1 MANPDCEKRPERQN
15 PAYGRKSSVA
25 SKDSD
30 KKGRTRLADAVQNF
44 PFRMLGFGLIYAW
57 SYCVWDVPSLDLAS
71 HATPLHGSDLW
82 LASAVITPIACILA
96 AAIGRKRELSDLK
109 PAYALGPA
117 LAALGTL
124 CAALLPSLSDPGY
137 SAMLAIAAI
146 ATGIGPVVLIVLWTC
161 LFARIDS
168 GLVETIVPASFV
180 ATLVS
185 AFLIPNISGIAAVVT
200 VTALPLISGAL
211 LKAAKRSVEAGRIE
225 ANDPTGG
232 NAGAGNPLN
241 IARAFIIIL
250 AVYGIGCLIP
260 YVTQTELP
268 VGIETQATMVGML
281 FAIALSIAIVL
292 FSRHID
298 LSALFRWIT
307 APFVFAAIC
316 AAFDNAQLAALSN
329 VFLNIVF
336 TGIEIIMILYFVRL
350 SQKTSRT
357 ATLYIGIGEC
367 AAYTGVLIGYVFG
380 PMIFAAVQAGSVDVK
395 STCLLVIGA
404 FILFTLIVPSRDEA
418 WSSQPGEIGVLLP
431 ESGAAATT
439 TEAVAAPAKEV
450 VSLEMRALA
459 LAREFG
465 LSNRETEIF
474 LLLARGRSRPYIR
487 DALVLSKNTVATHI
501 RHIYEKAGIHSQQEL
516 LDLVEAATDSI

>member
-1 MANPDCEKRPERQN
+1 MASPDCEKRPERQN

-30 KKGRTRLADAVQNF
+30 KKGLTRLADAVQNF

-124 CAALLPSLSDPGY
+124 CAALLPGLSGPGY

-180 ATLVS
+180 ATLVC

-225 ANDPTGG
+225 ANDPIGG

-281 FAIALSIAIVL
+281 FAIAPSIAIVL

-316 AAFDNAQLAALSN
+316 AAFDNAQLAAPSN

-350 SQKTSRT
+350 SQKNQQNRNSLYRHRRMRCLHWRAYRLRVRTDDLRGGTGRKRRRQINLPTGHRRVHPLHPDRSESRRGLVFP
-357 ATLYIGIGEC
+357 AWRNRR
-367 AAYTGVLIGYVFG
+367 ASAGVRRRRNNHR
-380 PMIFAAVQAGSVDVK
+380 
-395 STCLLVIGA
+395 
-404 FILFTLIVPSRDEA
+404 SR
-418 WSSQPGEIGVLLP
+418 
-431 ESGAAATT
+431 SGA
-439 TEAVAAPAKEV
+439 
-450 VSLEMRALA
+450 RQ
-459 LAREFG
+459 
-465 LSNRETEIF
+465 
-474 LLLARGRSRPYIR
+474 RSRLPR
-487 DALVLSKNTVATHI
+487 DARTRACARVRTV
-501 RHIYEKAGIHSQQEL
+501 EP
-516 LDLVEAATDSI
+516 